1 MKTKFN
7 LIVVAILL
15 LVLFSDSSYS
25 QTEGFNVKT
34 PIQKIADLTTEFLKN
49 IVDESKKNPKESIPE
64 DLVCS
69 SECFLIIPEIDIVQ
83 SRGDFTGT
91 GLMSCRAPNSK
102 KFTEPLYYKI
112 NNLKSFG
119 ESGGGLVIL
128 ATNKTGMKAILGD
141 NVHLN
146 SDNISA
152 GPIETIGDNKLQS
165 FVAYAKYTD
174 QSFLGTDLSGSL
186 LEYSSRDTFN
196 AYQGT
201 IVPIEILVSPQDVPP
216 VLRKFDSLL
225 LKWSE
230 DCK

>member
-7 LIVVAILL
+7 LIVVIILL

-34 PIQKIADLTTEFLKN
+34 PIQKIADSTSKFLKE
-49 IVDESKKNPKESIPE
+49 IIDQSSKQPKESIPE

-91 GLMSCRAPNSK
+91 GLMSCRAPNSN
-102 KFTEPLYYKI
+102 KFTEPLYYRI
-112 NNLKSFG
+112 NNLKSFD

-128 ATNKTGMKAILGD
+128 ATNKTDMKTILGD

-146 SDNISA
+146 SDNISV
-152 GPIETIGDNKLQS
+152 GPIGTIGDNKMQS
-165 FVAYAKYTD
+165 FVAYVKYTD
-174 QSFLGTDLSGSL
+174 QGLSGADLSGSL
-186 LEYSSRDTFN
+186 LEYSSKDTFN

-201 IVPIEILVSPQDVPP
+201 IVPIDILFSPQDIPP
-216 VLRKFDSLL
+216 VLREFDSLL
-225 LKWSE
+225 LKWTE

>member
-34 PIQKIADLTTEFLKN
+34 PIQKISDATSKFLKE
-49 IVDESKKNPKESIPE
+49 IIDQSSRQPKESIPE
-64 DLVCS
+64 DIVCS
-69 SECFLIIPEIDIVQ
+69 LECFLIIPEIDIVQ

-91 GLMSCRAPNSK
+91 GLMSCRAPNSN

-112 NNLKSFG
+112 NNLRSFD

-128 ATNKTGMKAILGD
+128 VTNKTGMKAILGD

-152 GPIETIGDNKLQS
+152 GPIGTIGDNKMQS
-165 FVAYAKYTD
+165 FVAYVKYKD
-174 QSFLGTDLSGSL
+174 QSFSGIDLSGSL

-216 VLRKFDSLL
+216 LLREFDSLL
-225 LKWSE
+225 TEWTKN
-230 DCK
+230 CK

>member
-7 LIVVAILL
+7 LIVAAILL

-34 PIQKIADLTTEFLKN
+34 PIQKIADSTSKFLKEIIN
-49 IVDESKKNPKESIPE
+49 QSSRQPKESIPE

-69 SECFLIIPEIDIVQ
+69 SECFLIIPEIEMVQ

-91 GLMSCRAPNSK
+91 GLMSCKAPNSNE
-102 KFTEPLYYKI
+102 FTEPLYYKI
-112 NNLKSFG
+112 NNLKSFD

-152 GPIETIGDNKLQS
+152 GPIGTIGDNKIQS
-165 FVAYAKYTD
+165 FVAYEKYTD
-174 QSFLGTDLSGSL
+174 QRLSGANLSESL
-186 LEYSSRDTFN
+186 LEYSSKDTFN

-201 IVPIEILVSPQDVPP
+201 IVPIEILASPQDVPP
-216 VLRKFDSLL
+216 VLREFNSLL
-225 LKWSE
+225 LKWTE
-230 DCK
+230 ECK